1 MIAWL
6 WSHVHLPGSLLL
18 GVLQDPCENLGILQF
33 PGRATV
39 GQPLSPLPAWAL
51 AVKPARLVSS
61 SPVTWKVSSNEQ
73 PEREGS
79 SVAANRHCC
88 HHAVPLAHQG
98 YHLRAGSGTMEALPN
113 GPMQGM
119 GAVSDPVLSGWGRG
133 SQTPYISTETGGGC
147 SWVAQRSPAMVQ
159 RTKVLAAGC
168 CHGVGTPRRKG
179 MWNWEWLHAWL
190 L

>member
-1 MIAWL
+1 MLLITVMIAWL

-18 GVLQDPCENLGILQF
+18 RVLQDPCENLGILQF

-39 GQPLSPLPAWAL
+39 GQPLSPLPACAL

-119 GAVSDPVLSGWGRG
+119 GAASDPVLSSLGGEGGPRLPTSALRQVG
-133 SQTPYISTETGGGC
+133 MLLGCTE
-147 SWVAQRSPAMVQ
+147 VPQP
-159 RTKVLAAGC
+159 
-168 CHGVGTPRRKG
+168 
-179 MWNWEWLHAWL
+179 
-190 L
+190 